1 VVSTETYE
9 ARLARLAI
17 ALHARLGEG
26 PFTVV
31 VLGSGMSGVAGALE
45 GAEHIPYSDIEEFPR
60 PTVSGHAGVLVA
72 GRLHGQPTVLLQGRF
87 HLYEG
92 HAPGTIVLPLR
103 ALIRLGVRTLIQ
115 TNAAGGLNPR
125 IPEGSLMLVDD
136 HINMLAGNPLT
147 GPVQRGEQRFPDLS
161 EPYDRGLQQLA
172 AEAAREL
179 GIRLERG
186 VYCAVTGPSYETPAE
201 VAMLR
206 RLGGDAV
213 GMSTVPETL
222 VARAA
227 GVPVLAISLITNM
240 ATGLR
245 NEPLSHAEV
254 VAAGHAAQDRLS
266 ALLNATIRRLH
277 RPAA

>member
-1 VVSTETYE
+1 MSTGTYE
-9 ARLARLAI
+9 TRLARLA
-17 ALHARLGEG
+17 AVLHERLGEG

-31 VLGSGMSGVAGALE
+31 VLGSGMSGVADALE
-45 GAEHIPYSDIEEFPR
+45 GAAHIPYTDIEEFPR
-60 PTVSGHAGVLVA
+60 STVSGHAGALVA
-72 GRLHGQPTVLLQGRF
+72 GRLHGKPTVLLQGRF

-92 HAPGTIVLPLR
+92 YAPGTVVLPLR

-125 IPEGSLMLVDD
+125 IPEGSLMVVDD
-136 HINMLAGNPLT
+136 HINLLSGNPLI
-147 GPVQRGEQRFPDLS
+147 GAVQAGEQRFPDMS
-161 EPYDRGLQQLA
+161 QPYDRGLQKLA
-172 AEAAREL
+172 GEAAREL
-179 GIRLERG
+179 GIRLDRG

-206 RLGGDAV
+206 RLGADAV

-222 VARAA
+222 VACAA

-245 NEPLSHAEV
+245 SEPLSHADV